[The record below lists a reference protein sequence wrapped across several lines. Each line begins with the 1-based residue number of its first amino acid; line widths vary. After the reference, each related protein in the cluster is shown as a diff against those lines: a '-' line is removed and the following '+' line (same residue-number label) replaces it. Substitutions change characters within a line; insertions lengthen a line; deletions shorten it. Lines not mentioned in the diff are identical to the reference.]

1 MSDARGTTRISEL
14 DNLESGNEAFN
25 TLLLEASKLSPLS
38 ETTLY
43 QSRKVS
49 LPRIGGYLANEQLH
63 ENLLTQ
69 NKTVIGAINEL
80 KLNSGEGMVLEA
92 GAGPHNSIFGNRW
105 IGYAPSTEQLNAI
118 DDGSFIYTDPI
129 TGKTEH
135 LLVGDYWSDNPDPL
149 SDAVKYRI
157 MCFDYYFKRAY
168 KTGTA
173 NSLNTHHAVIMPD
186 TCLTNENYYLM
197 DFQYD
202 SRDAMGYR
210 WSLMRGFFDY
220 YKQIEYTDTSNI
232 NIQLTIPEWEGDYD
246 FSQFVIKRMR
256 DDNGYNDFSHMIDKT
271 TGKIYISRNDSA
283 TIESGTNF
291 YFYYKT
297 NQNLGLTPYHS
308 SFKSGLAEAKAV
320 IYGKFGE
327 QNILTFDLGM
337 LGCSTQFDSTD
348 LSWQIQDTQF
358 NVELP
363 TEQQVFGSSLVDTVH
378 VIENYDKTSINRFGN
393 VNELQSDVIQFPAF
407 ALHPDLIYNHQL
419 YRLRN
424 QATVNEYGCLY
435 NGERNVRIYS
445 GANAG
450 SNFNARPIFCLCKG
464 PQEE

>member
-1 MSDARGTTRISEL
+1 MAL
-14 DNLESGNEAFN
+14 DNIKISDLPTAESITDNSLIELA
-25 TLLLEASKLSPLS
+25 LEAPDGS
-38 ETTLY
+38 EVPYL
-43 QSRKVS
+43 SRKTT
-49 LPRIGGYLANEQLH
+49 IN
-63 ENLLTQ
+63 NLTQ
-69 NKTVIGAINEL
+69 TVSVASIAP
-80 KLNSGEGMVLEA
+80 
-92 GAGPHNSIFGNRW
+92 GAGPHNCQFGNRW
-105 IGYAPSTEQLNAI
+105 LGTAPTAAQLAAI
-118 DDGSFIYTDPI
+118 NDGSFIVQNDTNFDRY
-129 TGKTEH
+129 GKDYH
-135 LLVGDYWSDNPDPL
+135 LFVGDYWSDNSDSL
-149 SDAVKYRI
+149 SNAVKYRI
-157 MCFDYYFKRAY
+157 VCFDYYFKRAY

-173 NSLNTHHAVIMPD
+173 NSLDIHHAVIMPD
-186 TCLTNENYYLM
+186 TCLTNENYYFM

-220 YKQIEYTDTSNI
+220 YKQIEYTGTSDT
-232 NIQLTIPEWEGDYD
+232 NIQLTIPEWEGNYD
-246 FSQFVIKRMR
+246 FSQFVIKRMS
-256 DDNGYNDFSHMIDKT
+256 DSNGYNDFSHMIDKT
-271 TGKIYISRNDSA
+271 TGKIYISRRDSA

-308 SFKSGLAEAKAV
+308 SFKSGLAEAKAI

-358 NVELP
+358 SVELP

-378 VIENYDKTSINRFGN
+378 VIENYDTTSINRVQN

-407 ALHPDLIYNHQL
+407 VLHPDLIYNHQL

-435 NGERNVRIYS
+435 SGERNVRIYS

-450 SNFNARPIFCLCKG
+450 SNFNARPIFCLYDG
-464 PQEE
+464 AANS